1 VTQATNWVMMA
12 MVEISLQEQMNVA
25 FRKKKQEKMHV
36 HSDGQLLR
44 SANLPRCCGTMMKS
58 SGWSFGCHSFPR
70 FFYRNHCYKSLK
82 VFIAKNLHKLTLTFF
97 IFRYDFELRNMVLY
111 VVNSKMRMP

>member
-58 SGWSFGCHSFPR
+58 SGWSFVLPTFRLQKPLLQKLEGIHSEKPSQANPYI
-70 FFYRNHCYKSLK
+70 FY
-82 VFIAKNLHKLTLTFF
+82 FQI
-97 IFRYDFELRNMVLY
+97 
-111 VVNSKMRMP
+111 